1 MRGIWVGDGE
11 LRTALEKRIATLHL
25 EEHVSIAG
33 WQDDVRPYIA
43 ACDLLVS
50 TSVYESFG
58 YVTAEA
64 MAMDR
69 PVVASAITGTVDVVG
84 TDVDDQLYRSRDISS
99 AARLAERLL
108 RDAARASAVAKRGRM
123 HVLSTFSTE
132 AMRRGLAEAYSAA
145 ARRS

>member
-1 MRGIWVGDGE
+1 ME
-11 LRTALEKRIATLHL
+11 NHIAMLHL
-25 EEHVSIAG
+25 KDVVSIAG
-33 WQDDVRPYIA
+33 WLDDVRPYIA

-84 TDVDDQLYRSRDISS
+84 TDVDDQLYQSGDIGS
-99 AARLAERLL
+99 AVELAERLL
-108 RDAARASAVAKRGRM
+108 RDASRASAVAGRGRKQK
-123 HVLSTFSTE
+123 SCRRSRPKR
-132 AMRRGLAEAYSAA
+132 MRRGLSGAYSAA
-145 ARRS
+145 SQR